1 MGHHRTGSWLR
12 GLLMLASLLFGQ
24 PAIGDEVS
32 LGVAANFTNTTREL
46 VEQFEADTGHTVSA
60 SFGSTGKL
68 YAQIRQ
74 GAPFDVFMAADEW
87 RPERLEAIGLA
98 EPGSRFTYALG
109 RLALWS
115 PDPAAFTD
123 PRAFLTTPGQR
134 RLAMANPATA
144 PYGLA
149 AQQVLKNLGLWEQV
163 GPGMARGESI
173 AQTFQFAATRNARG
187 AFIAVAQLAE
197 QESQGSVWLVPADMH
212 KPIAQQAVLL
222 DRGRDNPAA
231 KAWMTFLK
239 APEARTI
246 IRRHGYDLVERP

>member
-1 MGHHRTGSWLR
+1 MIRKAIAFVFP
-12 GLLMLASLLFGQ
+12 GLVLTLMLL
-24 PAIGDEVS
+24 PALATAAEAR
-32 LGVAANFTNTTREL
+32 LAVATNFYATVQVLAER
-46 VEQFEADTGHTVSA
+46 FEAATGHTSRI

-68 YAQIRQ
+68 YAQIHQ

-87 RPERLEAIGLA
+87 RPERLEATELA
-98 EPGSRFTYALG
+98 EPGTRFTYALG

-115 PDPAAFTD
+115 PDPTAFTD
-123 PRAFLTTPGQR
+123 PKAFLTTPDQR

-163 GPGMARGESI
+163 SPGMARGESI
-173 AQTFQFAATRNARG
+173 AQTFQFAATGNARG

-197 QESQGSVWLVPADMH
+197 QGSQGSVWLVPADMH
-212 KPIAQQAVLL
+212 QPIAQQAVLL
-222 DRGRDNPAA
+222 KRGRDNPAA

-239 APEARTI
+239 APEARAI
-246 IRRHGYDLVERP
+246 IRSHGYDLVERP